1 MRPVVIRMAINGYE
15 SSELLD
21 GAHHMTAHRPRL
33 RTTLARPQED
43 LQEIKIW
50 PWATHDG
57 AAMVIAGDA
66 PVLGVHPLPGLN
78 SR

>member
-1 MRPVVIRMAINGYE
+1 MAINDYE

-21 GAHHMTAHRPRL
+21 GAHNMTAHRPRL